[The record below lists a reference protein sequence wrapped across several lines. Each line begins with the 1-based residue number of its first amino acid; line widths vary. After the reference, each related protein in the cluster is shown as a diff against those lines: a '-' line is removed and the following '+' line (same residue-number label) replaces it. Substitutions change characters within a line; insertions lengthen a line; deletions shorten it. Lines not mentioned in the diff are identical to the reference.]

1 MTSLYELSDNQ
12 LIICSQSI
20 IIDKK
25 ENISFKDIFNVLY
38 NFASNKNVKE
48 YGPYIILYILGLIK
62 PISPTVSIISF
73 LFTLY
78 KKYREIKTIKY
89 K

>member
-48 YGPYIILYILGLIK
+48 YGPHIILYILGLIK